1 MSVYNSITE
10 TIGDTPIIRLNRMV
24 PPGAHIYVKSERCNP
39 GGSIKDRPALSMID
53 DAVTRGLLKEGGTI
67 VEPTSG
73 NMGISLAM
81 IAVAVVLL
89 LLFVKVEKKAIEPIL
104 APHLIKNKTVI
115 MAAVFMFIFGIGMV
129 GAMMYTNMFV
139 IAVMGLDTL
148 EAGIWSL
155 AMIAGM
161 MITSMSSG
169 SLVHKTGY
177 KPWLVAGPVLCF
189 IGLYYLSGMAVDPDM
204 IVTQAVRDTYMMRYL
219 VGIFVLGLGLGCMM
233 SVVMTAVQNSSK
245 PSEIGMTTSS
255 VNLLR
260 SVGCTMGTAIFSL
273 LINSKLAG
281 ELESQLSANPGIFDA
296 LREMNGGVINTGILN
311 YIMAFPEHIGEIM
324 TAFANSVDFSFIVGG
339 VVILLLV
346 IIGFVFKAQTP
357 EVDEEFENAKKKV
370 EEGR

>member
-1 MSVYNSITE
+1 M
-10 TIGDTPIIRLNRMV
+10 
-24 PPGAHIYVKSERCNP
+24 YVS
-39 GGSIKDRPALSMID
+39 
-53 DAVTRGLLKEGGTI
+53 
-67 VEPTSG
+67 
-73 NMGISLAM
+73 
-81 IAVAVVLL
+81 
-89 LLFVKVEKKAIEPIL
+89 
-104 APHLIKNKTVI
+104 
-115 MAAVFMFIFGIGMV
+115 
-129 GAMMYTNMFV
+129 
-139 IAVMGLDTL
+139 
-148 EAGIWSL
+148 
-155 AMIAGM
+155 
-161 MITSMSSG
+161 
-169 SLVHKTGY
+169 
-177 KPWLVAGPVLCF
+177 
-189 IGLYYLSGMAVDPDM
+189 
-204 IVTQAVRDTYMMRYL
+204 QAVRDTYMMRYL

-339 VVILLLV
+339 GVILLLV